1 MNTSF
6 DEKLVHKRGIPHRHT
21 ERKPA
26 LMPMLLPREVRT
38 LGARLRRRHP
48 ILSTLRRDR
57 NYDWL
62 LSMSVVVALP
72 CGSGPPPCR
81 LRAGCTQCRSA
92 CHVGAGRLVCAGVRG
107 VDARL
112 QPDPFQRVT
121 SGATRD
127 RGTPT
132 LLSSLSYGEA
142 TASGHARHAVQLS
155 KAGKAVAGR
164 RPAVPVPANSER
176 SWRLR
181 RPG

>member
-38 LGARLRRRHP
+38 LGAGLHTAAPRS
-48 ILSTLRRDR
+48 LSTLRRDR

-72 CGSGPPPCR
+72 CGSEPTAMQASYGMHAMPFSVPCWS
-81 LRAGCTQCRSA
+81 GS
-92 CHVGAGRLVCAGVRG
+92 LVCAGVRG

-127 RGTPT
+127 RGAPT
-132 LLSSLSYGEA
+132 LL
-142 TASGHARHAVQLS
+142 
-155 KAGKAVAGR
+155 
-164 RPAVPVPANSER
+164 
-176 SWRLR
+176 
-181 RPG
+181 